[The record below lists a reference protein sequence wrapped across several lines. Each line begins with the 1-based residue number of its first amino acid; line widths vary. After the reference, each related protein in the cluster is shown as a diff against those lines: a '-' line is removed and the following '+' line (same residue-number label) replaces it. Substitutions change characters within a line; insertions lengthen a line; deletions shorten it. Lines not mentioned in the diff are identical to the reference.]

1 MGMESFALVC
11 FVGHRIYYAHLSLK
25 AELKANTT
33 RMFLIFHNAKSCCWI
48 TLWCQIRANNFL
60 ETNTAVFLQKM
71 FNCVKQ
77 ERQKGNCAEL
87 GTIILSCVW

>member
-1 MGMESFALVC
+1 MGVESFALVC

-48 TLWCQIRANNFL
+48 TLWCQIRANIFL
-60 ETNTAVFLQKM
+60 ETNTISNNK
-71 FNCVKQ
+71 NEQ
-77 ERQKGNCAEL
+77 ERLKGNSAEL
-87 GTIILSCVW
+87 GTIILSCAW